1 MSKISKSQLGLAPII
16 IVLIAIVIFIFGGLV
31 IYNVLNIKPTPV
43 WATYIHNI
51 VGFERHGFQIKHPE
65 ELEPEVSYWID
76 GLYQTTVL
84 SLEREVEYGEFMLD
98 ESVFGVISK
107 DVRTDRE
114 FVPEIPL
121 ERRSALR
128 KIAIDGIETTI
139 YKRDDLRRN
148 DAVEYYAVLTKDDII
163 FQFVG
168 IEDFFE
174 EILATF
180 EFIEIVLPEKE
191 EAAFI
196 RPTFEALPQE
206 VKNWVD
212 NSLKFDMTDFANA
225 KEFDGKQYL
234 FVRSGTG
241 GFRGERL
248 IQITDVIVVEQE
260 RVVVKVEF
268 TKPSLDQVA
277 SNDLY
282 DLVYI
287 EATGLQAQFVPVADE
302 DIFITSI
309 AGIHYLPNIVAQSR
323 EIKVFTPSPNE
334 VVGREFNVSGVS
346 NVSHYEVHY
355 RLLDINQNMLDGGFR
370 GAGLALGFTRESVIP
385 HSTIPWRYF
394 TFDLTVSE
402 NIVTDK
408 DLILELYWLSPKEG
422 QEIERVIIPLKFVR
436 QTISQ

>member
-98 ESVFGVISK
+98 ESVFRVISE

-174 EILATF
+174 EIL
-180 EFIEIVLPEKE
+180 V
-191 EAAFI
+191 
-196 RPTFEALPQE
+196 
-206 VKNWVD
+206 
-212 NSLKFDMTDFANA
+212 
-225 KEFDGKQYL
+225 
-234 FVRSGTG
+234 
-241 GFRGERL
+241 
-248 IQITDVIVVEQE
+248 
-260 RVVVKVEF
+260 
-268 TKPSLDQVA
+268 
-277 SNDLY
+277 
-282 DLVYI
+282 
-287 EATGLQAQFVPVADE
+287 
-302 DIFITSI
+302 
-309 AGIHYLPNIVAQSR
+309 
-323 EIKVFTPSPNE
+323 
-334 VVGREFNVSGVS
+334 
-346 NVSHYEVHY
+346 
-355 RLLDINQNMLDGGFR
+355 
-370 GAGLALGFTRESVIP
+370 
-385 HSTIPWRYF
+385 
-394 TFDLTVSE
+394 
-402 NIVTDK
+402 
-408 DLILELYWLSPKEG
+408 
-422 QEIERVIIPLKFVR
+422 
-436 QTISQ
+436 